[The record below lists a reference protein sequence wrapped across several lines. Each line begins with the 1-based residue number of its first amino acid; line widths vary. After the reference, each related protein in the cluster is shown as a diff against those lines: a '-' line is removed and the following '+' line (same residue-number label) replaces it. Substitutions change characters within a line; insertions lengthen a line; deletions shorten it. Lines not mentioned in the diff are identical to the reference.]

1 MEWYPDIWQCF
12 NKTGSKCRSK
22 NKLRAQLLSTALIS
36 RCSSLAVRKT
46 GDGCLCLRHFYQ
58 AVMLKSYLFKS
69 VRRALTV
76 QANIII
82 P

>member
-22 NKLRAQLLSTALIS
+22 NKLRAQLLFTALIS
-36 RCSSLAVRKT
+36 RGSSLAVRKT
-46 GDGCLCLRHFYQ
+46 EDKCLCLCHVFQ

-69 VRRALTV
+69 VRPVLTIP
-76 QANIII
+76 ANIIT